1 MGVGRPKLFFI
12 LSYEAIVFSVA
23 FLSVN
28 RAYTSIVGTEAKVLP
43 ATVLVLAALFVSY
56 FLLMWRDLYSRNYHY
71 YLKNTYR
78 LVLRNTCLAL
88 LLALAVLAMLSW
100 IGGYGLLPAIYLY
113 LPVGALSFF
122 FVHGSQFLWIRYLS
136 YIGYFRRNCL
146 IVGKSCAGFSPEEA
160 FQDIGNTRSYIGQF
174 YYERGRWHW
183 CDHSG
188 AKRQRVGSP
197 KDIQSFILKKN
208 IGDVII
214 VQGNGL
220 RPAAVQELSEFCQSF
235 AISYYLVPDPSVLTR
250 QRGWN
255 RIFPPIPPMERFVG
269 IRDSLTNISLK
280 RLLDLFVAVP
290 ALLLFLPLGLLIALA
305 IKLEDGGPVFY
316 VATRI
321 GKNGRPIRFY
331 KFRTMVVGAD
341 KQKAALLRFNQRGDG
356 PLFKMHDDPRMTR
369 VGKILRKHSF
379 DEFPQM
385 INVLLGDMSLVG
397 PRPHLPEEVAQYR
410 NGDYLRLECIPGIV
424 CLPQIVGRNTI
435 GFKEWVSLDLQYRRT
450 WTLGLDLR
458 IISRTAKLVLSSFV
472 NRRASGG

>member
-1 MGVGRPKLFFI
+1 
-12 LSYEAIVFSVA
+12 
-23 FLSVN
+23 
-28 RAYTSIVGTEAKVLP
+28 
-43 ATVLVLAALFVSY
+43 
-56 FLLMWRDLYSRNYHY
+56 
-71 YLKNTYR
+71 
-78 LVLRNTCLAL
+78 
-88 LLALAVLAMLSW
+88 
-100 IGGYGLLPAIYLY
+100 
-113 LPVGALSFF
+113 
-122 FVHGSQFLWIRYLS
+122 
-136 YIGYFRRNCL
+136 
-146 IVGKSCAGFSPEEA
+146 
-160 FQDIGNTRSYIGQF
+160 
-174 YYERGRWHW
+174 
-183 CDHSG
+183 
-188 AKRQRVGSP
+188 
-197 KDIQSFILKKN
+197 
-208 IGDVII
+208 
-214 VQGNGL
+214 
-220 RPAAVQELSEFCQSF
+220 
-235 AISYYLVPDPSVLTR
+235 
-250 QRGWN
+250 
-255 RIFPPIPPMERFVG
+255 MERFVG